1 MCYSLPEDEAAT
13 IMTNVDKIYEK
24 LRKADP
30 AIAQEVLDFLEF
42 LESRKA
48 SAEAAIKDGTLG
60 WEASFGALKGSKAFA
75 GDPVEIQRKLR
86 DEWE

>member
-1 MCYSLPEDEAAT
+1 MT
-13 IMTNVDKIYEK
+13 IVDQIYEK

-42 LESRKA
+42 LESRRTA
-48 SAEAAIKDGTLG
+48 APSAPKDGPLG
-60 WEASFGALKGSKAFA
+60 WEASFGALKDAKAFA

>member
-1 MCYSLPEDEAAT
+1 MT
-13 IMTNVDKIYEK
+13 IVDKIYEK
-24 LRKADP
+24 LRNADP

-48 SAEAAIKDGTLG
+48 PAQDAIKDGTLG
-60 WEASFGALKGSKAFA
+60 WEASFGSLKDSKAFA